1 GRYSSL
7 EVSQMGTSLLQEQP
21 LNSQESSVA
30 APDLQ
35 RERDRLK
42 LLLDMTNA
50 LVSNLEP
57 RDLLRAIS
65 VSIRQDMHCDVVGV
79 WRPDADRRYL
89 RQLVMDFPESNG
101 VMKEGLLRPIEGSE
115 IGSVFNTGSP
125 FVAKTKADITS
136 EWSSDIIRAE
146 AIESGCI
153 LPLISRNQT
162 LGVLTLGSRTENLF
176 SCDDVHFLL
185 RVAGQ
190 VSIAIEN
197 ALAYKEIAELRDK
210 LAQEKLY

>member
-1 GRYSSL
+1 
-7 EVSQMGTSLLQEQP
+7 MGTSVLPAQP
-21 LNSQESSVA
+21 LRSQELSVA

-42 LLLDMTNA
+42 LLLDMTNT

-65 VSIRQDMHCDVVGV
+65 ASIRQDMHCDVVGV
-79 WRPDADRRYL
+79 WRPDAEHRYL

-101 VMKEGLLRPIEGSE
+101 VMKEGLLRPIGDSE
-115 IGSVFNTGSP
+115 IGTVLNTGKP

-136 EWSSDIIRAE
+136 EWSSQLVRAE

-153 LPLISRNQT
+153 LPLISRNRT
-162 LGVLTLGSRTENLF
+162 LGVLTLGSRTANLF
-176 SCDDVHFLL
+176 SRDDVDFLL
-185 RVAGQ
+185 RVAAQ

-210 LAQEKLY
+210 LAQERLYLEEEIRTA